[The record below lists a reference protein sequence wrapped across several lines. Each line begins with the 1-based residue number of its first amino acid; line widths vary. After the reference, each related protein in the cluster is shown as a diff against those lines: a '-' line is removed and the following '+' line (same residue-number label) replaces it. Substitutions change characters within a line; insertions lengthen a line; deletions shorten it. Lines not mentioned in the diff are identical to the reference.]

1 MSLFK
6 SYTLTVERVNPGSYV
21 NGKFVAGAATTFD
34 IKTSWQ
40 PATGRELEALP
51 EGMRQSAIFKG
62 YPGDEVKTADPETLQ
77 EEDVI
82 TGPDGGSYRVVF
94 VGPWQNSLI
103 NHYKFM
109 AVREKEGT

>member
-6 SYTLTVERVNPGSYV
+6 SYTLSVERVAPGSYV
-21 NGKFVAGAATTFD
+21 RGKFVPGGPTTFS

-51 EGMRQSAIFKG
+51 EGMRQSTVFKG
-62 YPGDEVKTADPETLQ
+62 YPSTEVKTADPKTLQ
-77 EEDVI
+77 AEDVI
-82 TGPDGGSYRVVF
+82 TGPDGGSYRVVL
-94 VGPWQNSLI
+94 VGPWQNALI